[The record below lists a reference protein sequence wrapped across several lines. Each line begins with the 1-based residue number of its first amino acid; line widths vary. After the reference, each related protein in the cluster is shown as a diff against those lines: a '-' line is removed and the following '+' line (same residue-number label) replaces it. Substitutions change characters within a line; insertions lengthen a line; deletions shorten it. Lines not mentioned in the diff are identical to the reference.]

1 MRGGPGSTRSYSSGL
16 TRIPSAGSIVHAL
29 HLGQNLLPS
38 LMGTSLNQVRVVLVM
53 DAGRTTPLVKVQAPS
68 GCVTLFKY
76 LLLPNPLGHALIPL
90 HLCPVSKRHL
100 IMLQKSRMFWAQ
112 HVH

>member
-38 LMGTSLNQVRVVLVM
+38 LMGTSLNQVRVVVVM
-53 DAGRTTPLVKVQAPS
+53 DAGRTSPLVKVQLLS
-68 GCVTLFKY
+68 SCVPLVKR
-76 LLLPNPLGHALIPL
+76 LLLESIALIPFN
-90 HLCPVSKRHL
+90 LCKASKRHL
-100 IMLQKSRMFWAQ
+100 IMLDKARVFWA
-112 HVH
+112 HHMY